1 MTDLIL
7 SVKDNEE
14 PVEHRCVVRLTTT
27 FYQDGR
33 GLHTKKSLTLL
44 KRKSFGY
51 DMLNEDASAIGA
63 ERVLSH
69 VENLY
74 GTEDGVYEVVTCNHA
89 RDWEAGCIDDWDY
102 RLVPYVEEK

>member
-1 MTDLIL
+1 MTDFIF
-7 SVKDNEE
+7 SVKENKE

-51 DMLNEDASAIGA
+51 DMLNEDASQIGA
-63 ERVLSH
+63 EHVLKRIIG
-69 VENLY
+69 LY
-74 GTEDGVYEVVTCNHA
+74 NMEDGVYEVEICNRL
-89 RDWEAGCIDDWDY
+89 RDWETGCIDDWDY
-102 RLVPYVEEK
+102 LLVPYGEEK